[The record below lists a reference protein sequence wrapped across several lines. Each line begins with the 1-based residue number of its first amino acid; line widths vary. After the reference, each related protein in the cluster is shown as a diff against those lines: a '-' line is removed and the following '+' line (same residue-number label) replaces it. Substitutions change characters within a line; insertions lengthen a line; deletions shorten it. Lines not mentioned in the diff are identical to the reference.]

1 MSPTDTVEKE
11 PLSRAEFWQRVAGV
25 SFGVWSL
32 MIPLGVWMLTSTFER
47 TSVISRDAA
56 VEFSVFVRRFDA
68 YVLLTERR
76 MTIVEERQARVLKT
90 LDDIDGKLDTVD
102 NRLGLHQQ
110 GYAPSKVPTK

>member
-1 MSPTDTVEKE
+1 MRPTDTVEKD

-47 TSVISRDAA
+47 TAVISRDSAA
-56 VEFSVFVRRFDA
+56 EFIVFVRRFDD

-76 MTIVEERQARVLKT
+76 MTIVEERQASVLKT
-90 LDDIDGKLDTVD
+90 LDEVGTKIDTVE

-110 GYAPSKVPTK
+110 GYAPSKEPKR